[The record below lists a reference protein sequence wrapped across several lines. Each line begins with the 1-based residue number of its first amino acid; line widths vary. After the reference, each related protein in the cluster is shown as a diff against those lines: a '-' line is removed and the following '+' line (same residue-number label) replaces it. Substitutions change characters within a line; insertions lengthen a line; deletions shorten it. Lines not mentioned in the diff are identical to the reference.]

1 MPRWYLKGA
10 TMRQLDELII
20 QLLMAMGIAV
30 SMVVLIASALF

>member
-1 MPRWYLKGA
+1 
-10 TMRQLDELII
+10 MRQLDELII